1 MQEKIEPDAII
12 VREKWALYVR
22 ENEIERKMKEM
33 INLPTQLQRNLFF
46 NSENF
51 PKRKIKY
58 QIFLKSAFGGF
69 QSPQIRKKN

>member
-12 VREKWALYVR
+12 VIEKWALDVR

-33 INLPTQLQRNLFF
+33 INLRTQLQRNLFF
-46 NSENF
+46 NGENI

-58 QIFLKSAFGGF
+58 QIFF
-69 QSPQIRKKN
+69 KKCFWRFSVTTN